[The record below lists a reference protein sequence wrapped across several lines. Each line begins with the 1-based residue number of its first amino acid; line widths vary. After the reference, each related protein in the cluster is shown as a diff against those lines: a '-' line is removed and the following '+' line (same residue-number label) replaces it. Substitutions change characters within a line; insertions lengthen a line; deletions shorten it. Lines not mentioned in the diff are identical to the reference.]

1 MVNKIVKATPT
12 EADLCLDD
20 ENDPVLKMLDDPKIS
35 SKEVFAFLGW
45 EPMPADVRDVITSSE
60 SDSK

>member
-1 MVNKIVKATPT
+1 MSNVVKAIPT

-20 ENDPVLKMLDDPKIS
+20 ENDPILKMLDDSEASTAEI
-35 SKEVFAFLGW
+35 FTFLGW
-45 EPMPADVRDVITSSE
+45 EPMPAEVRDAITAPN

>member
-1 MVNKIVKATPT
+1 MSKIVKATPT
-12 EADLCLDD
+12 EAELCLDD

-35 SKEVFAFLGW
+35 TEEIFAFLGW
-45 EPMPADVRDVITSSE
+45 ESMPGDARDAITLPN

>member
-1 MVNKIVKATPT
+1 MSKIVKALPT

-35 SKEVFAFLGW
+35 TEEIFAFLGW
-45 EPMPADVRDVITSSE
+45 EPMPAEVRDVVTSPN

>member
-1 MVNKIVKATPT
+1 MSKIVKPIPT

-35 SKEVFAFLGW
+35 TEEIFEYLGW
-45 EPMPADVRDVITSSE
+45 EPMPTDVREAITSPN

>member
-1 MVNKIVKATPT
+1 MVSKIVKATPT

-35 SKEVFAFLGW
+35 TEEVFAFLEW
-45 EPMPADVRDVITSSE
+45 EPMPAGVRDVIASSD

>member
-1 MVNKIVKATPT
+1 MSKIVKAIPT

-20 ENDPVLKMLDDPKIS
+20 ENDPVLKMLDDPKVSTEEI
-35 SKEVFAFLGW
+35 FAFLGW
-45 EPMPADVRDVITSSE
+45 EPMPADVREAISSPN